1 MRKKQNISLVK
12 IAIIIQI
19 VLLLLP
25 NAFALAK
32 ATESEETINIEY
44 GENSKYSIQCFN
56 EETKQWDYINSTVKY
71 YINEEKEKT
80 IAYCISQSSEIEEN
94 IVETNN
100 VISGN
105 TLEENDKEKITIEE
119 QYIIESVV
127 SLVDKRIE
135 KILKNSYPNISL
147 EELGVKNLEDAYM
160 VVEQAIDYVLK
171 NRGLEEF
178 SIYYKIETEEEECK
192 ALEEEKETE
201 NREEAILEEE
211 KEIEDKEEVILKEE
225 KEMENREEGILEV
238 IKKLINIAYNE
249 QEIQIEEDTKSEEKI
264 LIYNVEKAENKQKFM
279 IIINKAKN
287 AYTENFVEEAENQ
300 QPLEEKENEEENIG
314 EEVVKEE
321 PEEEVNA
328 QENENIE
335 ATEEPEEDIK
345 EELPVEDEEQM
356 QVEEKIE
363 NPEVYIKQECKNTV
377 KANEEINYQFEIKNI
392 GNTSISNF
400 TWYSILPTNY
410 ATVVKMNTG
419 EYNQEATY
427 SIYYNTNKNSE
438 YRLLKQNVNSK
449 ENIEIDLT
457 NLNLE
462 ADEKI
467 EEIKVCFDE
476 VDAGFLSITKPSIY
490 VKIDD
495 EVENNTQIKSYA
507 ILDGYNQNYKVTCED
522 NIQSVVYNVEKKN
535 KLPRTGF

>member
-80 IAYCISQSSEIEEN
+80 IAYCISQSSEIIEN

-279 IIINKAKN
+279 IIINKVEN
-287 AYTENFVEEAENQ
+287 AYTEDLVEEPEQ

-335 ATEEPEEDIK
+335 ATEETEEDIK

-467 EEIKVCFDE
+467 EEIKVCFYE

-522 NIQSVVYNVEKKN
+522 NIHSVVYNVEKQN

>member
-80 IAYCISQSSEIEEN
+80 IAYCISQSSEIIEN

-363 NPEVYIKQECKNTV
+363 NPEVYIKQECKNTI

>member
-80 IAYCISQSSEIEEN
+80 IAYCISQSSEIIEN

-279 IIINKAKN
+279 IIINKVEN
-287 AYTENFVEEAENQ
+287 AHTEDLVEEPEQ

-363 NPEVYIKQECKNTV
+363 NPEVYIKQECKNTI

-467 EEIKVCFDE
+467 EEIKVCFYE

-522 NIQSVVYNVEKKN
+522 NIQSVVYNVGKKN

>member
-80 IAYCISQSSEIEEN
+80 IAYCISQSSEIIEN

-249 QEIQIEEDTKSEEKI
+249 QEIQIEEDTKSEEKF

-363 NPEVYIKQECKNTV
+363 NPEVYIKQECKNTI